1 MSTVD
6 AKILDKKPICP
17 NCEYKYQPGSYIEY
31 GTTKNGFWFSF
42 ICETCSVKR
51 TRVKV
56 KYYVDNDFNLLEQG
70 ESNDNEAEATQ
81 AGTKR

>member
-1 MSTVD
+1 MPTVD
-6 AKILDKKPICP
+6 AKIVNKKPICP
-17 NCEYKYQPGSYIEY
+17 NCEYKYQPGTYIEY

-56 KYYVDNDFNLLEQG
+56 KYYVDHDFNLLEQG
-70 ESNDNEAEATQ
+70 EPDASENEAIQTGA
-81 AGTKR
+81 KR